1 MADAPDL
8 ELDTR
13 FDPRYGETVEVA
25 DNVRRLTAANSGPFT
40 FTGTNSFIIGTGRVA
55 ILDPGPDDPDH
66 VQALLEAVAGENVEA
81 ILVSHTHRD
90 HSSGARYLRE
100 ATGAPVLAAGPHVAA
115 RPLQTGETN
124 RLDASADHDFR
135 PDEALD
141 DGAQF
146 TVGEVTLEAVATPGH
161 TANHLAFSLPEAGIL
176 LSGDHVMAW
185 STTVVAP
192 PDGAMGDYMASLE
205 RLLARDDRLY
215 LPAHGG
221 PVRDPARYLRGLRGH
236 RKMRE
241 RAIMERLHKGDRS
254 IAGIVENIYRD
265 IDPKLHGAAALSVFA
280 HLEELVAQGL
290 VSATDAAGES
300 GSARLDAEFAPAG

>member
-1 MADAPDL
+1 MAQASDL

-13 FDPRYGETVEVA
+13 FDPRYGEAVEVA
-25 DNVRRLTAANSGPFT
+25 DNVRRLTAGNSGPFT
-40 FTGTNSFIIGTGRVA
+40 FTGTNSFIIGRGRVA
-55 ILDPGPDDPDH
+55 ILDPGPDDPGH
-66 VQALLEAVAGENVEA
+66 VQALLAAVAGESVEA

-90 HSSGARYLRE
+90 HSPGARYLHE

-115 RPLQTGETN
+115 RPLQAGETS
-124 RLDASADHDFR
+124 RLDASADHDFM
-135 PDEALD
+135 PDEMLA

-146 TVGEVTLEAVATPGH
+146 SVGEVTLEAVATPGH
-161 TANHLAFSLPEAGIL
+161 TANHMAFSMPQAGIL
-176 LSGDHVMAW
+176 LCGDHVMAW

-205 RLLARDDRLY
+205 RLMARDEALY

-241 RAIMERLHKGDRS
+241 RAIMERLHRGDRS
-254 IAGIVENIYRD
+254 IAGIVQNIYRD

-280 HLEELVAQGL
+280 HLEELVAQGE
-290 VSATDAAGES
+290 VSARNSAGES
-300 GSARLDAEFAPAG
+300 GPASLDGQFAPSG

>member
-1 MADAPDL
+1 MAL
-8 ELDTR
+8 EFSRT
-13 FDPRYGETVEVA
+13 FDPRYGEAVDVA
-25 DNVRRLTAANSGPFT
+25 PNVRRLTAANSGPFT

-55 ILDPGPDDPDH
+55 VLDPGPDDPGH
-66 VQALLEAVAGENVEA
+66 VRALLDAIGGESVEA

-90 HSSGARYLRE
+90 HSPGARYLRE

-115 RPLQTGETN
+115 RSLQAGETN
-124 RLDASADHDFR
+124 RLDASADHDFS
-135 PDEALD
+135 PDEILA

-146 TVGEVTLEAVATPGH
+146 TIGDVTLEAVATPGH
-161 TANHLAFSLPEAGIL
+161 TANHLAFALAEAGIL
-176 LSGDHVMAW
+176 FSGDHVMAW

-205 RLLARDDRLY
+205 RLLAREERLY

-221 PVRDPARYLRGLRGH
+221 PVSDPARYVRGLKAH

-241 RAIMERLHKGDRS
+241 RAILDRLQKGDRS
-254 IAGIVENIYRD
+254 IPGIVENIYRD
-265 IDPKLHGAAALSVFA
+265 VDPKLHGAAALSVFA

-290 VSATDAAGES
+290 VSTADTV
-300 GSARLDAEFAPAG
+300 RLDSEFQLSG